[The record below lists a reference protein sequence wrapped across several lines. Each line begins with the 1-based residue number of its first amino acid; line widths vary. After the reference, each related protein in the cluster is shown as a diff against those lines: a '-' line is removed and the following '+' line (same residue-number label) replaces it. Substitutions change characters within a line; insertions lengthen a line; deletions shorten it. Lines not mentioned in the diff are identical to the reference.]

1 MRRFQAPRLG
11 ETKLMAFFFMSQK
24 PGNNRTVKRL
34 LHRTTEAVFA
44 RTKHVDSNH
53 SANYHNDSSEA
64 A

>member
-1 MRRFQAPRLG
+1 
-11 ETKLMAFFFMSQK
+11 MAFFFMSQK